1 MDPRSPVVVGVGQV
15 TNRRERITHP
25 LELMQEAC
33 LRAQFDSG
41 AQALEHVDSL
51 QFITLISWRSPAPG
65 SILANALGL
74 ETKET
79 FVSTVG
85 GSTPQALMNSACE
98 RIAAG
103 EIEGALIVGCEALDS
118 MRRAQ
123 QEGIDYDRGRE
134 DKHDPDEVRGDD
146 RSPVNNEELTAGVV
160 APASVYPMFEQALAR
175 RDGRT
180 PDEQRVWL
188 GELMSPFTKVAAS
201 HPDLAWF
208 PRELSAT
215 EISDVTPD
223 NRMIAEPY
231 TKNLNSILQVD
242 MSAAVIVLSAS
253 AAEAAGVPRDRW
265 VFPWS
270 GAKCDDVW
278 FLAERPLFDRCVAME
293 EAGRAA
299 LDAAGIAI
307 DDVGHIDLYSCFPS
321 AVQMGA
327 DALGIAY
334 DDPRGLTL
342 TGGLPYFGGPG
353 NNYVTHSIATLVE
366 RLRHHEGDIGLV
378 TGISWYVTKN
388 AIGIYSTRPPIHGW
402 RTGDTAAAQERID
415 ATAIDVASKAE
426 GNATVDAFTVE
437 HAKDA
442 GPVRAPLYA
451 RLEDGRRVVAVPA
464 DEAIPAKLSGQ
475 SIIGTKVRVR
485 PAGGGKTVYEL

>member
-1 MDPRSPVVVGVGQV
+1 
-15 TNRRERITHP
+15 
-25 LELMQEAC
+25 
-33 LRAQFDSG
+33 
-41 AQALEHVDSL
+41 
-51 QFITLISWRSPAPG
+51 
-65 SILANALGL
+65 
-74 ETKET
+74 
-79 FVSTVG
+79 
-85 GSTPQALMNSACE
+85 
-98 RIAAG
+98 
-103 EIEGALIVGCEALDS
+103 
-118 MRRAQ
+118 
-123 QEGIDYDRGRE
+123 
-134 DKHDPDEVRGDD
+134 
-146 RSPVNNEELTAGVV
+146 
-160 APASVYPMFEQALAR
+160 
-175 RDGRT
+175 
-180 PDEQRVWL
+180 
-188 GELMSPFTKVAAS
+188 
-201 HPDLAWF
+201 
-208 PRELSAT
+208 
-215 EISDVTPD
+215 
-223 NRMIAEPY
+223 
-231 TKNLNSILQVD
+231 
-242 MSAAVIVLSAS
+242 
-253 AAEAAGVPRDRW
+253 
-265 VFPWS
+265 
-270 GAKCDDVW
+270 
-278 FLAERPLFDRCVAME
+278 
-293 EAGRAA
+293 
-299 LDAAGIAI
+299 
-307 DDVGHIDLYSCFPS
+307 
-321 AVQMGA
+321 MGA